1 MASPNRDRAG
11 TASPASRTP
20 RADHTYARKSHNSP
34 YRHSPRRSETLVEE
48 IGALHIR
55 EERAWRQRQ
64 DERDAEQE
72 RRHQQALAQAA
83 AEHDRILR
91 NAIEAA
97 ETEALKQERE
107 RKQKE
112 EEERRVLEAE
122 RSAKAAREAAER
134 QRKKEEL
141 ERQELEQQKRAAE
154 EREIQEQEARLAQQ
168 KRQNEAD
175 ALRRKQ
181 EQEASERKAKEE
193 ADAAA
198 AAAAAAAAKTAAA
211 APPAQASP
219 KTQQSQLQPAS
230 TPVTQPSTA
239 LAVQPI
245 SKPATQTAA
254 PSSASGGQST
264 LKSTPAQL
272 EAVHNQYLTIHKGLK
287 EMRKTVKKQSDSP
300 QWSINE
306 HRRKITTVIGQFTPD
321 KVKNRVALKRVLEI
335 LNEVLNSHP
344 EPTINV
350 TPFLANPPDNSERH
364 MPLALVYLLNLIS
377 KLVINQFCSDNI
389 ATIDA
394 LAIVLVTVFSK
405 PEYLHNGTTSLID
418 ILLAKY
424 HVVCPVLFGIYG
436 NEKTDEGKQ
445 RIGWWDYISLEDHK
459 TRMAGLATGYGCLS
473 LRDFSKSKS
482 NNPFPPPNYWRALS
496 YFANTPPAHL
506 QPTHWLVLKGL
517 VDTHIEKFL
526 KFYGQAGL
534 AALRKV
540 LVELPKDAP
549 DNPAKQSVVVL
560 PEMLRKTRCLTL

>member
-1 MASPNRDRAG
+1 
-11 TASPASRTP
+11 
-20 RADHTYARKSHNSP
+20 
-34 YRHSPRRSETLVEE
+34 
-48 IGALHIR
+48 

-141 ERQELEQQKRAAE
+141 ERQEQEQQKRAAE

-198 AAAAAAAAKTAAA
+198 AAAAKTAAA
-211 APPAQASP
+211 APPAQAAP
-219 KTQQSQLQPAS
+219 KTQQSQPQPAP
-230 TPVTQPSTA
+230 TPVTQPSTVPA
-239 LAVQPI
+239 AQPI
-245 SKPATQTAA
+245 SKPATQIAA
-254 PSSASGGQST
+254 PPSASGAQSA
-264 LKSTPAQL
+264 LKSTPVQL
-272 EAVHNQYLTIHKGLK
+272 EAVHNQYLTIHKSLK
-287 EMRKTVKKQSDSP
+287 EMRKKVDEQSKAP
-300 QWSINE
+300 QWSISD
-306 HRRKITTVIGQFTPD
+306 HRRKINTVIGQFTPD

-335 LNEVLNSHP
+335 LNDVLISRP

-445 RIGWWDYISLEDHK
+445 RVGWWDYVGLEDHK
-459 TRMAGLATGYGCLS
+459 KRMAGLATGYGCLS

-549 DNPAKQSVVVL
+549 DNPAKDSVVVL

>member
-1 MASPNRDRAG
+1 
-11 TASPASRTP
+11 
-20 RADHTYARKSHNSP
+20 
-34 YRHSPRRSETLVEE
+34 
-48 IGALHIR
+48 
-55 EERAWRQRQ
+55 AWRQRQ

-175 ALRRKQ
+175 ALRMKQ
-181 EQEASERKAKEE
+181 EQEVSERKAKEE

-198 AAAAAAAAKTAAA
+198 AAAAAKTAAP
-211 APPAQASP
+211 APPAQAAP
-219 KTQQSQLQPAS
+219 TTQQSQPQPAS

-254 PSSASGGQST
+254 PSSASGGQSA

-272 EAVHNQYLTIHKGLK
+272 EAVHNQYLAIHQRLK
-287 EMRKTVKKQSDSP
+287 TMRETAKKQCDIS
-300 QWSINE
+300 E
-306 HRRKITTVIGQFTPD
+306 RKLKITTVMGQFTPD
-321 KVKNRVALKRVLEI
+321 KVKNRVALKRVLDI
-335 LNEVLNSHP
+335 LNDVLDSRP
-344 EPTINV
+344 EPTIDV

-364 MPLALVYLLNLIS
+364 MPLALVFFLNLIS

-405 PEYLHNGTTSLID
+405 PEYLHNGATSLID

-436 NEKTDEGKQ
+436 NEETDQGKK
-445 RIGWWDYISLEDHK
+445 RVGWWDYVSLEDHK
-459 TRMAGLATGYGCLS
+459 KRMAGLATGYGCLS

-482 NNPFPPPNYWRALS
+482 NNPFPPSNYWRALS

-549 DNPAKQSVVVL
+549 NNPAKDSVVVL

>member
-1 MASPNRDRAG
+1 MASPHRDRAG

-34 YRHSPRRSETLVEE
+34 YRHSPRRSETLVDE

-112 EEERRVLEAE
+112 EEDRRVLEAE

-141 ERQELEQQKRAAE
+141 QRQEQEQEKRAAE

-181 EQEASERKAKEE
+181 EHEALERKAKEE

-198 AAAAAAAAKTAAA
+198 AAAAAKTAA
-211 APPAQASP
+211 APPAQAAP
-219 KTQQSQLQPAS
+219 NTQQSQPQPS
-230 TPVTQPSTA
+230 LTPVTQPSTA
-239 LAVQPI
+239 PAVQPI
-245 SKPATQTAA
+245 SKPTTQIAA
-254 PSSASGGQST
+254 PSSASVAQSA

-272 EAVHNQYLTIHKGLK
+272 EAVHKQYLEIHKRLK
-287 EMRKTVKKQSDSP
+287 KMRETVDEQSRAP
-300 QWSINE
+300 QWSISD
-306 HRRKITTVIGQFTPD
+306 HRRKINTVMGQFTPD
-321 KVKNRVALKRVLEI
+321 KVKNRAALKRVLET
-335 LNEVLNSHP
+335 LNDALNSRP

-436 NEKTDEGKQ
+436 NEKTSEGRK
-445 RIGWWDYISLEDHK
+445 RIGWDRADGDLEIHK
-459 TRMAGLATGYGCLS
+459 SRMAGLATGYGCLS
-473 LRDFSKSKS
+473 LRDFNKSKS

-496 YFANTPPAHL
+496 YIANTPPAHL

-517 VDTHIEKFL
+517 VDTHVEKFL

-540 LVELPKDAP
+540 LVELPRDAP
-549 DNPAKQSVVVL
+549 DNAAKDAVVVL
-560 PEMLRKTRCLTL
+560 PELLRTTRCLTL

>member
-1 MASPNRDRAG
+1 
-11 TASPASRTP
+11 
-20 RADHTYARKSHNSP
+20 
-34 YRHSPRRSETLVEE
+34 E

-198 AAAAAAAAKTAAA
+198 AAAKTAAA
-211 APPAQASP
+211 APPAQAAP
-219 KTQQSQLQPAS
+219 KTQQSQPQPAS
-230 TPVTQPSTA
+230 TLVTQPSTVPA
-239 LAVQPI
+239 AQPI
-245 SKPATQTAA
+245 SKPATQIAA
-254 PSSASGGQST
+254 PSSASGAQSA

-272 EAVHNQYLTIHKGLK
+272 EAVHNRYLAIHKSLK
-287 EMRKTVKKQSDSP
+287 KMREKVDEQSAP
-300 QWSINE
+300 QWSISDY
-306 HRRKITTVIGQFTPD
+306 RRKINTVIGQFTPD
-321 KVKNRVALKRVLEI
+321 KVKNRVALKRVLET
-335 LNEVLNSHP
+335 LNEVLTSRP

-445 RIGWWDYISLEDHK
+445 RIGWWEYVSLEDHK
-459 TRMAGLATGYGCLS
+459 TRMAGLATG
-473 LRDFSKSKS
+473 
-482 NNPFPPPNYWRALS
+482 
-496 YFANTPPAHL
+496 
-506 QPTHWLVLKGL
+506 
-517 VDTHIEKFL
+517 
-526 KFYGQAGL
+526 
-534 AALRKV
+534 
-540 LVELPKDAP
+540 
-549 DNPAKQSVVVL
+549 
-560 PEMLRKTRCLTL
+560 